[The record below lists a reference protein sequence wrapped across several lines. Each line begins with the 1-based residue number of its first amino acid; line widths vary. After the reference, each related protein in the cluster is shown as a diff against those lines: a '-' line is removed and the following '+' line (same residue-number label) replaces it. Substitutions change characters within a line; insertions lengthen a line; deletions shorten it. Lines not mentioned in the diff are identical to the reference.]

1 MFRYALSCF
10 AAIGLSGC
18 TQTTGPSFNG
28 PTGEALNTAKCS
40 QSTVGCLQTASQVC
54 GGPYSIVGSEHHMG
68 GVLADAIPGPV
79 PWYTMA
85 YRCGPSDGK
94 MPAIA
99 SRGGNHSRSSSTML
113 PQAPLSSL
121 RQPDVSQSGPME
133 RCNQPAGGSALRQ
146 LAEDD
151 TEAAEQVGA
160 DKRSVRSRPRC
171 E

>member
-18 TQTTGPSFNG
+18 MQTTGPSFNG

-54 GGPYSIVGSEHHMG
+54 GGPYSIIGSEHHMG

-85 YRCGPSDGK
+85 YRCGPSK
-94 MPAIA
+94 MPTIA

-121 RQPDVSQSGPME
+121 RQPDVSQSRPME
-133 RCNQPAGGSALRQ
+133 RCNPSAGGSALRQ

-151 TEAAEQVGA
+151 TKAAEQVGA
-160 DKRSVRSRPRC
+160 ESRFVRSRPPC
-171 E
+171 H

>member
-18 TQTTGPSFNG
+18 MQTTGPSFNG

-54 GGPYSIVGSEHHMG
+54 GGPYSIIGSEHHMG

-85 YRCGPSDGK
+85 YRCGPSDGR
-94 MPAIA
+94 MPTIA
-99 SRGGNHSRSSSTML
+99 SRSGNVSRG
-113 PQAPLSSL
+113 APV
-121 RQPDVSQSGPME
+121 Q
-133 RCNQPAGGSALRQ
+133 RCNQPAGGSALSQ

-151 TEAAEQVGA
+151 TQAAEQVGA
-160 DKRSVRSRPRC
+160 ERRSVRSRQPC

>member
-18 TQTTGPSFNG
+18 MQTTGPSFNG

-54 GGPYSIVGSEHHMG
+54 GGPYSIIGSEHHMG

-94 MPAIA
+94 KPTIA
-99 SRGGNHSRSSSTML
+99 SRG
-113 PQAPLSSL
+113 A
-121 RQPDVSQSGPME
+121 SQVGRAE
-133 RCNQPAGGSALRQ
+133 RCNQPAGGSALKR
-146 LAEDD
+146 LVGDD
-151 TEAAEQVGA
+151 TEAAEQIGA
-160 DKRSVRSRPRC
+160 QGSSARTRPMC

>member
-18 TQTTGPSFNG
+18 MQTTGPSFNG
-28 PTGEALNTAKCS
+28 PTGEAINTAKCS

-54 GGPYSIVGSEHHMG
+54 GGPYSIIGSEHHMG

-85 YRCGPSDGK
+85 YRCGPSGGK
-94 MPAIA
+94 MPTIA
-99 SRGGNHSRSSSTML
+99 SRG
-113 PQAPLSSL
+113 A
-121 RQPDVSQSGPME
+121 SQVGRAE
-133 RCNQPAGGSALRQ
+133 RCNQPAGGSALKR
-146 LAEDD
+146 LVGDD
-151 TEAAEQVGA
+151 TEAAKQIGA
-160 DKRSVRSRPRC
+160 ERSARPRPLC